1 MIDDIK
7 TVLWKEIKEEILSNK
22 QVLLG
27 LLVTVPVFGVIMPWN
42 MGRSFV
48 EEPYLLIF
56 LSLIP
61 LVMVINILTDS
72 FAGERERHTLESL
85 LATQLSDHAIL
96 YGKILAAVAY
106 AWGAT
111 LLVIATG
118 LITVN
123 VVFGQGQLL
132 LFSPL
137 TGLIIILTTLLL
149 STLITSAGVLVSLRA
164 STVRQAETGFL
175 VGLAAVGLIPLIIY
189 YLLPDNLKE
198 SALDQLANTGLDNV
212 MVLLLFALIA
222 FNIIMLLVAMN
233 RFQRNKLILD

>member
-27 LLVTVPVFGVIMPWN
+27 LLVTVPVFGIMLPWN
-42 MGRSFV
+42 MGRAFV

-56 LSLIP
+56 LSVLP

-72 FAGERERHTLESL
+72 FAGERERHTLETL
-85 LATQLSDHAIL
+85 LATRLSDHAIL
-96 YGKILAAVAY
+96 FGKIMAAVAY
-106 AWGAT
+106 AWGGT
-111 LLVIATG
+111 ILTILTG

-123 VVFGQGQLL
+123 VAFGQSQIL

-137 TGLIIILTTLLL
+137 EGLLIILITLLL
-149 STLITSAGVLVSLRA
+149 SILITSAGVLVSLRA
-164 STVRQAETGFL
+164 STVRQAETSFL
-175 VGLAAVGLIPLIIY
+175 VGMAAVAFIPMVVY
-189 YLLPDNLKE
+189 YILPDDLKE
-198 SALDQLANTGLDNV
+198 QVLDQLVSIGLDNV
-212 MVLLLFALIA
+212 MVMLVFGLVALIA
-222 FNIIMLLVAMN
+222 IVLSVAMN